1 MTWVE
6 GFKILWVGRTEYH
19 RSGVRYNMDGGFNI
33 SFIVGSMYHGKRVK
47 IPWVRGF
54 INPE

>member
-33 SFIVGSMYHGKRVK
+33 SFIVGSMYHGKRVQ